1 MPKKKRTVGMT
12 LRLTVD
18 EHKRYHDAM
27 REMGFKHFT
36 DICRESIEQLIGNT
50 ELLQHRKGLV
60 AELERTEERLREVLS
75 NNDVLTGRVEH
86 IQQCHA
92 EEKQSLANGITRLND
107 ELQNA
112 HSSHAQVQQNLAD
125 KCADLEKLVKAE
137 HEKWERAN
145 ASANE
150 GWRIANMPLLKLWW
164 YRFRSS

>member
-18 EHKRYHDAM
+18 EHTRYHDAM
-27 REMGFKHFT
+27 AEMGFKHFT
-36 DICRESIEQLIGNT
+36 DICREGIEQLIGNT
-50 ELLQHRKGLV
+50 EFFQHHKAQV
-60 AELERTEERLREVLS
+60 AEIERTEERLREVLS
-75 NNDVLTGRVEH
+75 ENDVFNARFDYAKE
-86 IQQCHA
+86 CHVR
-92 EEKQSLANGITRLND
+92 EKQSLADDITRLNSN
-107 ELQNA
+107 LQYA
-112 HSSHAQVQQNLAD
+112 HTSHMQVQQNLAD